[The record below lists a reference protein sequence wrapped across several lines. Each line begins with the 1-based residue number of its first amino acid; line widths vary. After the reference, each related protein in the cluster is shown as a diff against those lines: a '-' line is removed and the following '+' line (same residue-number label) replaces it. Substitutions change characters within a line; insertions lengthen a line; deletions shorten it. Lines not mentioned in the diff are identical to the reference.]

1 MPYPT
6 KLLNDNEEIVA
17 DLHPHWW
24 HFAQPVAALLG
35 AVIFGIL
42 MMVWTDSEVVL
53 WIAIILILSTAAW
66 TIQRYVGWVSTNF
79 VVTNQRVIFREGIIT
94 KTGIEIPLDRVN
106 TVHFSQRLIERMLG
120 AGDLMI
126 ESAGTDGQQQFT
138 DVRDPS
144 RVQRLIHQQ
153 MELREQHRLGRQLGS
168 IPTAGAPQPAPAD
181 GSGTQYPAPPPATS
195 AAGTDVVSQ
204 LEKLE
209 GMLERGTLTQ
219 EEFDAQKRRLLGT

>member
-6 KLLNDNEEIVA
+6 KLLNDNEEVVA

-24 HFAQPVAALLG
+24 HFAEPVAALVG
-35 AVIFGIL
+35 TVIFGIL
-42 MMVWTDSEVVL
+42 MAVWTDSEVVL
-53 WIAIILILSTAAW
+53 WIAIIVILSSAAW

-79 VVTNQRVIFREGIIT
+79 VVTNQRVIFREGIVT

-126 ESAGTDGQQQFT
+126 ESAGTDGQQRFT

-153 MELREQHRLGRQLGS
+153 MELREQHRLGRQAGPV
-168 IPTAGAPQPAPAD
+168 PTAAAPQPAPAD
-181 GSGTQYPAPPPATS
+181 GSDTQFHAPPPPTS
-195 AAGTDVVSQ
+195 AAGLDVVSQ

-219 EEFDAQKRRLLGT
+219 EEFDAQKRRLLGN